1 MQAMGE
7 DEHCEKNKQLWKR
20 SPVERFFCLGTLL
33 GEKAF
38 FLAAVFAA
46 AWSCRGRRDGRF
58 LPAFSG
64 PPPFPF
70 ALFWDTGGRLG
81 IFFLFYHSF
90 AQCVDLFNSSVPA
103 GDHRLWGICGAFV
116 SLFSGNNSGNRR
128 LLFFVEGRAVGN
140 FLISIVI
147 YTGCCSRRWIASAFC
162 STFLPI
168 FQWLGQGQF
177 FLTGGQLGSEALFSR
192 SFAVLKLC
200 GGDFPAWLFAS
211 GGV

>member
-90 AQCVDLFNSSVPA
+90 AQCVDLLIPLFLLGITAFGVFAVP
-103 GDHRLWGICGAFV
+103 
-116 SLFSGNNSGNRR
+116 LF
-128 LLFFVEGRAVGN
+128 LFFRGITVE
-140 FLISIVI
+140 S
-147 YTGCCSRRWIASAFC
+147 ASF
-162 STFLPI
+162 I
-168 FQWLGQGQF
+168 F
-177 FLTGGQLGSEALFSR
+177 
-192 SFAVLKLC
+192 C
-200 GGDFPAWLFAS
+200 GGTSCGEFS
-211 GGV
+211 YRH

>member
-1 MQAMGE
+1 M
-7 DEHCEKNKQLWKR
+7 KR
-20 SPVERFFCLGTLL
+20 TNSSGKEALLNGSSAWERFWARKPFFLLLCLLLL
-33 GEKAF
+33 GVAVGAAMAAF
-38 FLAAVFAA
+38 FPL
-46 AWSCRGRRDGRF
+46 
-58 LPAFSG
+58 
-64 PPPFPF
+64 FPF

-140 FLISIVI
+140 FLISIDI